1 MPKLLRKGLVK
12 LHLKLIDLE
21 ELRVA
26 DVAHCD
32 KNQLVDLRE
41 MGEIGEGNSE
51 SKVLDF
57 LNYVKNPYLFKVGDI
72 AVKVDYCEEK
82 KLTELMV
89 NVLNAS

>member
-12 LHLKLIDLE
+12 LRLKLI
-21 ELRVA
+21 
-26 DVAHCD
+26 
-32 KNQLVDLRE
+32 VDLRD
-41 MGEIGEGNSE
+41 IGMMSEGNAE
-51 SKVLDF
+51 RKVVDF

-82 KLTELMV
+82 MLTELMV

>member
-12 LHLKLIDLE
+12 LRLKLIDLE
-21 ELRVA
+21 ELRA
-26 DVAHCD
+26 KDVAHCD
-32 KNQLVDLRE
+32 KKQLLDLRE
-41 MGEIGEGNSE
+41 IGMMSEGNAE
-51 SKVLDF
+51 RKVVNF

-82 KLTELMV
+82 MLTELMV

>member
-12 LHLKLIDLE
+12 SHLKLIDLE
-21 ELRVA
+21 ELRAA

-41 MGEIGEGNSE
+41 ISEIGEGNFE

-57 LNYVKNPYLFKVGDI
+57 LNYVKNPYLFKVGNI

-82 KLTELMV
+82 MLTELMV